1 MRLDARLIYGACVP
15 VVVALDHAT
24 KAWAREALDVGAP
37 VSITPFFDLTLGFNS
52 GVAFGFLDS
61 AGGPLVL
68 FLTIAISVV
77 FANWFWREPRALT
90 RLALA
95 FVLGGA
101 LGNVLDRALHGA
113 VTDFIDL
120 HASGSHWPAFN
131 LADAAISFGAV
142 LLVVD
147 MLRAR
152 KQEDV

>member
-1 MRLDARLIYGACVP
+1 
-15 VVVALDHAT
+15 
-24 KAWAREALDVGAP
+24 
-37 VSITPFFDLTLGFNS
+37 
-52 GVAFGFLDS
+52 
-61 AGGPLVL
+61 
-68 FLTIAISVV
+68 
-77 FANWFWREPRALT
+77 
-90 RLALA
+90 
-95 FVLGGA
+95 
-101 LGNVLDRALHGA
+101 